1 MQGGPLAGGG
11 QATPD
16 MPAAQLLSS
25 LGGAAPRLPV
35 PDVEDDALAAP
46 RRDGAGQAPRGP
58 GLLRWRGFG
67 SASAAVLVPQARL
80 SGPTPWVI
88 AIMVTLTV
96 IAAALGLCLRHVAAA
111 AAQELTGGVT
121 VQIVEAAPAAR
132 NAQAGAAL
140 ARMRAMPD
148 VAEARLV
155 PQAEVDALIAPW
167 LGADVAA
174 ARGSGQEADVVPVP
188 ALIDVRLDGEAG
200 ASRLAALR
208 EGLRQVAPAARVDA
222 QSSWLAPVFGAID
235 ALRWLA
241 LALVGLLAVALSAAV
256 LLSARS
262 ALGAHRDTI
271 DIVHNLGGT
280 DAQIA
285 RIFERSIGIDAAL
298 GGAAGLAVA
307 GAVTWV
313 VGQRFAGLGAGMVA
327 GGALVWSDWAV
338 LALIP
343 LAAVFLAMA
352 TARLSVLAALRR
364 ML

>member
-1 MQGGPLAGGG
+1 
-11 QATPD
+11 
-16 MPAAQLLSS
+16 
-25 LGGAAPRLPV
+25 
-35 PDVEDDALAAP
+35 
-46 RRDGAGQAPRGP
+46 
-58 GLLRWRGFG
+58 
-67 SASAAVLVPQARL
+67 
-80 SGPTPWVI
+80 
-88 AIMVTLTV
+88 
-96 IAAALGLCLRHVAAA
+96 
-111 AAQELTGGVT
+111 
-121 VQIVEAAPAAR
+121 
-132 NAQAGAAL
+132 
-140 ARMRAMPD
+140 
-148 VAEARLV
+148 
-155 PQAEVDALIAPW
+155 
-167 LGADVAA
+167 
-174 ARGSGQEADVVPVP
+174 
-188 ALIDVRLDGEAG
+188 EAG